1 MSETETAK
9 KPDPTFLK
17 HDEMDLKKPLGLVIE
32 KRQQVLEDEQKGPRL
47 TRREFEAL
55 LDDYY
60 AVSDGAD
67 DSEQPIIP
75 PKAPHHARAAGG
87 RMVRNLALASCLAL
101 FLGFGLGLYGLSQ
114 QGGETRLG
122 QKFNQS
128 LAELWQMVQ
137 PTAIGGKIK
146 TAVAAGSDQKQ
157 TTRKQ
162 AEASPAAKPIKT
174 ASLVVANSS
183 GTVLAGIPLKLSLNA
198 DTDAS
203 LLQIKIMNVP
213 GDAVLTAGTRRSDGV
228 WILKPSDLSNVSLV
242 VSSDRKTPLRLDI
255 ELIEAKT
262 GELMSPTREIKVAI
276 VPPKPFKVGRL

>member
-1 MSETETAK
+1 MSETEAAK

-17 HDEMDLKKPLGLVIE
+17 YDKLDLKKPLGLVIE
-32 KRQQVLEDEQKGPRL
+32 KRQQVLEDEPKGPRL

-60 AVSDGAD
+60 AVSDGTG

-128 LAELWQMVQ
+128 LAELWKMVQ

-146 TAVAAGSDQKQ
+146 TAVAATGSGQKQ
-157 TTRKQ
+157 
-162 AEASPAAKPIKT
+162 AGASPPAAKPIKT
-174 ASLVVANSS
+174 ASLVVADSS
-183 GTVLAGIPLKLSLNA
+183 GTILAGIPLKLSLNA

-213 GDAVLTAGTRRSDGV
+213 GDAVLTAGIRRSDGV

-276 VPPKPFKVGRL
+276 VPPKPFKVGGL